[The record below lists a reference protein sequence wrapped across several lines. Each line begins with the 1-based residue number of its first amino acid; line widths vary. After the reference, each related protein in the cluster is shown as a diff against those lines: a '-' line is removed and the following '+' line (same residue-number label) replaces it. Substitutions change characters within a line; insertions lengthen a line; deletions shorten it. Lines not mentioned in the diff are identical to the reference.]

1 MTMTDNERFEWLCE
15 VLLATQK
22 RLNEFEVENNELQR
36 IAERCK
42 AESDI
47 AKRGSVKTYKENL
60 KNRIEEAKEIYASIG
75 ATDKIATLEAVEFL
89 IDEVRSM

>member
-1 MTMTDNERFEWLCE
+1 MTMTDNERFEYLCE
-15 VLLATQK
+15 LLLATQK
-22 RLNEFEVENNELQR
+22 RLTEFETENAELQR